1 MATASK
7 RLKVTQFVR
16 GPREAVFEAFG
27 DPKLA
32 RKWAPEG
39 CRMASFEADMHVGGK
54 FRQVMRC
61 GGDRHVAYGE
71 YRRIVPGRG
80 GSPSPTSGRRSDR
93 VQAPRDASRFKARE
107 KGGTEIVLVADTGFL
122 RGPRRE
128 AARPPGRAGRA
139 ALASFAKVVAAR
151 RAPAAVDRRRT
162 AAAGIPVGVGP
173 RPPTAAGR
181 VARGRRDWTA
191 GRRVA
196 GTPLR
201 TLKRSPPPARRTGAS
216 RARRSCRSRPR

>member
-71 YRRIVPGRG
+71 YRRIVPDKEVAFTHQWEEED
-80 GSPSPTSGRRSDR
+80 PVETL
-93 VQAPRDASRFKARE
+93 VTIRFRPGKS
-107 KGGTEIVLVADTGFL
+107 GTEMVLSQTGFKD
-122 RGPRRE
+122 
-128 AARPPGRAGRA
+128 AASAKGHEEGWSS
-139 ALASFAKVVAAR
+139 ALASFAKVFA
-151 RAPAAVDRRRT
+151 
-162 AAAGIPVGVGP
+162 
-173 RPPTAAGR
+173 
-181 VARGRRDWTA
+181 
-191 GRRVA
+191 
-196 GTPLR
+196 
-201 TLKRSPPPARRTGAS
+201 AS
-216 RARRSCRSRPR
+216 RRKQR